1 MAKNELNEDD
11 DNRRQISNAAKFSGI
26 GFQMIAI
33 IGGFTYVGYKIDT
46 SANHSVKWV
55 TAILSLTGVF
65 ISLYVVIRSV
75 KND

>member
-1 MAKNELNEDD
+1 MAENEQNE
-11 DNRRQISNAAKFSGI
+11 NPGNNKPTNNYVKFTGV

-33 IGGFTYVGYKIDT
+33 IGMFTYAGYKIDQA
-46 SANHSVKWV
+46 ANHKTQWV

-75 KND
+75 KS